1 MKILPPSPK
10 LASDLKQVGAIMLAD
25 WEKKAGPDGQ
35 ALVSAYRK
43 K

>member
-1 MKILPPSPK
+1 MKPPPSPVPK
-10 LASDLKQVGAIMLAD
+10 PLGLGAIMLAD

-35 ALVSAYRK
+35 AMVAAYRK